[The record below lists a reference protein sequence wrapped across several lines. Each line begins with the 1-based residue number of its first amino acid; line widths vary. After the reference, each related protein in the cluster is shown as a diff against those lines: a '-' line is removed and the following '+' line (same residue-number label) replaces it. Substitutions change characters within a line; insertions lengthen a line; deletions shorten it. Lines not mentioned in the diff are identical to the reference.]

1 MDLKTYFKSNR
12 QVEFAKLLGVT
23 PGAVNQWV
31 NGSVILTADRC
42 IQIEKATGGLVRCEE
57 LNPNVPWEVLRTTPE
72 LTTQPQPT
80 TQGA

>member
-31 NGSVILTADRC
+31 NGSVVLTADRC
-42 IQIEKATGGLVRCEE
+42 IQIEKATGGAVRCEE
-57 LNPNVPWEVLRTTPE
+57 LRPDVAWEVLRCNPEPAAPSITP
-72 LTTQPQPT
+72 TC
-80 TQGA
+80 GA